1 MILRLLL
8 ALVLVLVCAQG
19 AWSES
24 NARLH
29 VDAAAA
35 IVQIEPLAV
44 GRKLIR
50 LPALEFELS
59 IDAACALDSDAES
72 LSISVADTRKTISGD
87 GTANISGQP
96 IRFLVPARQVSPI
109 AVYGFCPHAGES
121 SELLIRDAVTTHLS
135 LRCSGAD
142 GESITY
148 ASYGLDVL
156 LRCATPVSSQGDP
169 ESEIAR

>member
-1 MILRLLL
+1 MILRLIL
-8 ALVLVLVCAQG
+8 ALVLAFVCAQS

-24 NARLH
+24 NVRLE
-29 VDAAAA
+29 VEATAA

-59 IDAACALDSDAES
+59 IDAVCAPNSDAKS
-72 LSISVADTRKTISGD
+72 LSISVADTRKTISGEE
-87 GTANISGQP
+87 TAKISSAP
-96 IRFLVPARQVSPI
+96 IRFLVPARQVAPI
-109 AVYGFCPHAGES
+109 AVYGFCPHSGKS

-135 LRCSGAD
+135 LRCLGAD
-142 GESITY
+142 GHSITY
-148 ASYGLDVL
+148 ASHGLDVL
-156 LRCATPVSSQGDP
+156 LRCDIPANDQGDP